1 MQCYDADKVC
11 ESPVEPSGKNHE
23 IEPERSRATAQAHL
37 SGPSPQTLAGSSR
50 KRGRP
55 LVEPSPRQ
63 KAENEAAEAKST
75 YVEAKGKLHEHVNE
89 LRVAGAWFDAPSVV
103 ARLDERLDNKCRK
116 VVDLQLK
123 SERAD
128 LAVDLARERELADAL
143 EGRMAAEER
152 LEEAKLE
159 HLCELQA
166 KDREIQRMYGE
177 CLRMNQELQVKNQE
191 LLERNQE
198 DIERCK
204 KVVRECHMREL
215 WEEGIL

>member
-23 IEPERSRATAQAHL
+23 IEPERSRVTAEAHL

-55 LVEPSPRQ
+55 PVERSPRQ
-63 KAENEAAEAKST
+63 IAESEAAEAKST
-75 YVEAKGKLHEHVNE
+75 YLEAKSKLHGHVNE
-89 LRVAGAWFDAPSVV
+89 LRVAGAWFDAPSIV

-128 LAVDLARERELADAL
+128 LAVDLARERQLVDAL

-152 LEEAKLE
+152 LEDQRLAHMRELSAHGRESLRMQQE
-159 HLCELQA
+159 HLKTTQKLREQCEELA
-166 KDREIQRMYGE
+166 TVHAREA
-177 CLRMNQELQVKNQE
+177 
-191 LLERNQE
+191 
-198 DIERCK
+198 ERCE
-204 KVVRECHMREL
+204 KVVREFRMREL

>member
-55 LVEPSPRQ
+55 PVELSPRQ
-63 KAENEAAEAKST
+63 IAENKAAEAKST
-75 YVEAKGKLHEHVNE
+75 YLEAKSKLHEHVNE
-89 LRVAGAWFDAPSVV
+89 LRMAGAWFDAPSVV
-103 ARLDERLDNKCRK
+103 ARLDERLDTKCRK

-143 EGRMAAEER
+143 EGRIAAEKR
-152 LEEAKLE
+152 LEEARDE
-159 HLCELQA
+159 
-166 KDREIQRMYGE
+166 
-177 CLRMNQELQVKNQE
+177 
-191 LLERNQE
+191 
-198 DIERCK
+198 
-204 KVVRECHMREL
+204 HMREL
-215 WEEGIL
+215 AAEYREQLRMNEAHLRTCRQLDEKGQRIVEIHGWRCSESAKSIGER

>member
-11 ESPVEPSGKNHE
+11 ESPFEPSGKNHE

-55 LVEPSPRQ
+55 PVELSPRQ
-63 KAENEAAEAKST
+63 KAEKEAAEAKST
-75 YVEAKGKLHEHVNE
+75 YLEAKSKLHEHVNE
-89 LRVAGAWFDAPSVV
+89 LRVAGAWFDAPSIV
-103 ARLDERLDNKCRK
+103 ARLDERLDTKCRK

-143 EGRMAAEER
+143 EGRIAAEKR
-152 LEEAKLE
+152 LEEARDE
-159 HLCELQA
+159 HMRELQA
-166 KDREIQRMYGE
+166 KDREILEYAKEG
-177 CLRMNQELQVKNQE
+177 LRATQKLREQCEELATVHARE
-191 LLERNQE
+191 A
-198 DIERCK
+198 ERCE
-204 KVVRECHMREL
+204 KVEREFRMREL

>member
-37 SGPSPQTLAGSSR
+37 SGPSPQTLAGPSR

-55 LVEPSPRQ
+55 PVLLSPRQ

-89 LRVAGAWFDAPSVV
+89 LRVNGAWFDAPSVV
-103 ARLDERLDNKCRK
+103 ARLDERLDTNCRK
-116 VVDLQLK
+116 VVELQLK
-123 SERAD
+123 SEAAD
-128 LAVDLARERELADAL
+128 LAVDVAREQELADAR
-143 EGRMAAEER
+143 EGRMAAEVR
-152 LEEAKLE
+152 LEEARDE
-159 HLCELQA
+159 HMRELA
-166 KDREIQRMYGE
+166 AEYREQ
-177 CLRMNQELQVKNQE
+177 LRMNEAHLRTCRQLKEKGQRIEEMLQEG
-191 LLERNQE
+191 
-198 DIERCK
+198 IEYWG
-204 KVVRECHMREL
+204 KVAREYRMREL

>member
-23 IEPERSRATAQAHL
+23 IEPERSRVTAEAHL

-55 LVEPSPRQ
+55 PVERSPRQ
-63 KAENEAAEAKST
+63 IAESEAAEAKST
-75 YVEAKGKLHEHVNE
+75 YLEAKSKLQRHVNE
-89 LRVAGAWFDAPSVV
+89 LRVAGAWFDAPSIV

-128 LAVDLARERELADAL
+128 LAVDLARERQLVDAL

-152 LEEAKLE
+152 LEDQRLAHMRELSAHGRESLRMQQE
-159 HLCELQA
+159 HLKTTQKLREQCEELA
-166 KDREIQRMYGE
+166 TVHAREA
-177 CLRMNQELQVKNQE
+177 
-191 LLERNQE
+191 
-198 DIERCK
+198 ERCE
-204 KVVRECHMREL
+204 KVVREFRMREL